1 MAYIATT
8 DNASCG
14 QLFQS
19 NAMSHI
25 AFYIKCA
32 GSHNSVNPRLK
43 HKQCTSWK
51 HSYSEADFFNTT
63 HVFEQTLLWGQ
74 QPEIS
79 GLLCLK

>member
-51 HSYSEADFFNTT
+51 HSYSEADFLT
-63 HVFEQTLLWGQ
+63 
-74 QPEIS
+74 QPMFLS
-79 GLLCLK
+79 KHYYGDNSL